1 MKKIYTIF
9 LVMVFIAGLAITM
22 YPFISNAINTKKQ
35 NQVIDN
41 YDNLVRKKDTKYIE
55 DELAKAHRYND
66 LVATSGSFSSYIMEN
81 DADYNSV
88 LNIGGDGVMG
98 YVTIPRINV
107 QIPIYHDTKEST
119 LQVAAGH
126 LKGSSLPVG
135 GKSTHC
141 VIAAHRGLPSANLFT
156 NLDELKKG
164 DLFWVSVL
172 GKKITYEV
180 DEISIVS
187 PGDLDKLQIVE
198 EQDYCT
204 LMTCTPYGINT
215 HRLLVRGKRIIEYD
229 GNYEM
234 DKTYMSDRVKLTTFI
249 IAPFVIVMLIG
260 MLVMKRMRKKKKGK
274 RVENNED

>member
-1 MKKIYTIF
+1 M
-9 LVMVFIAGLAITM
+9 
-22 YPFISNAINTKKQ
+22 
-35 NQVIDN
+35 
-41 YDNLVRKKDTKYIE
+41 
-55 DELAKAHRYND
+55 
-66 LVATSGSFSSYIMEN
+66 
-81 DADYNSV
+81 
-88 LNIGGDGVMG
+88 
-98 YVTIPRINV
+98 
-107 QIPIYHDTKEST
+107 
-119 LQVAAGH
+119 
-126 LKGSSLPVG
+126 
-135 GKSTHC
+135 
-141 VIAAHRGLPSANLFT
+141 
-156 NLDELKKG
+156 
-164 DLFWVSVL
+164 
-172 GKKITYEV
+172 
-180 DEISIVS
+180 S

>member
-1 MKKIYTIF
+1 M
-9 LVMVFIAGLAITM
+9 
-22 YPFISNAINTKKQ
+22 
-35 NQVIDN
+35 
-41 YDNLVRKKDTKYIE
+41 
-55 DELAKAHRYND
+55 
-66 LVATSGSFSSYIMEN
+66 
-81 DADYNSV
+81 
-88 LNIGGDGVMG
+88 
-98 YVTIPRINV
+98 
-107 QIPIYHDTKEST
+107 
-119 LQVAAGH
+119 
-126 LKGSSLPVG
+126 PVG

>member
-98 YVTIPRINV
+98 YVTIP
-107 QIPIYHDTKEST
+107 
-119 LQVAAGH
+119 
-126 LKGSSLPVG
+126 
-135 GKSTHC
+135 
-141 VIAAHRGLPSANLFT
+141 RGLPSANLFT